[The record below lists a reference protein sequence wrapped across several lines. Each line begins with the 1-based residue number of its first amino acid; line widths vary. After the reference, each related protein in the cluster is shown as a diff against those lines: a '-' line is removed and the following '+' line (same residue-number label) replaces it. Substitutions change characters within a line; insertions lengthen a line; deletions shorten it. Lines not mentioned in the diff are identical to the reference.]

1 MVKKIVLL
9 ILCLTAIAS
18 YSQSGNG
25 TVSPYSF
32 GGIGDFRPQATIEN
46 QAMGGLSMYADS
58 IHINLNN
65 PAAYGKLKL
74 VTFTAGGGHKE
85 VKLKDFTEK
94 QSSSVTSLEYISLA
108 FPITPK
114 LGMGIG
120 VLPYTAVGYNVL
132 SETTNAGQDIVLNKF
147 TGKGGLNKVYLS
159 AGYEITKNLNV
170 GATVNFSFG
179 TLQYQSVQSIEGIQ
193 YGTIDIR
200 DSEINGFDFN
210 YGATY
215 TPRIKK
221 EYTLF
226 SSVTVNTQANLVS
239 SNIERLGSFSLSTGD
254 EIEVKLVNLELENLR
269 NTELK
274 IPTKTTFGLGF
285 GRDRKW
291 FLGAEYSFQDFSL
304 FRNDFIDPDNIAYED
319 ANTVRV
325 GGYFVPDYASFTNY
339 LKRITYRA
347 GAHTSKTGFI
357 VNNTSIH
364 DFGITFGVGLPVGG
378 GFSNM
383 NVGFEYGKRGTTV
396 ADLVEETYFKVS
408 IGLSLNDKWFQKR
421 KIN

>member
-32 GGIGDFRPQATIEN
+32 AGIGEFRPQATIEN
-46 QAMGGLSMYADS
+46 QAMGGLSMYTDS
-58 IHINLNN
+58 IHVNLNN
-65 PAAYGKLKL
+65 PAAYGKLRL
-74 VTFTAGGGHKE
+74 VTYTAGGGHKE
-85 VKLKDFTEK
+85 VILKDFIDEE
-94 QSSSVTSLEYISLA
+94 SSSVTSIEYISLA

-114 LGMGIG
+114 FGVGFGI
-120 VLPYTAVGYNVL
+120 LPYTAVGYNIF
-132 SETTNAGQDIVLNKF
+132 SETTNATQDTVLNQYS
-147 TGKGGLNKVYLS
+147 GDGGLNKVYLS
-159 AGYEITKNLNV
+159 AGYEITKNLHV

-179 TLQYQSVQSIEGIQ
+179 HLEYQSVQSIDGIQ

-200 DSEINGFDFN
+200 DSEVNGFDFN

-215 TPRIKK
+215 TPIIKNK
-221 EYTLF
+221 YTLF

-239 SNIERLGSFSLSTGD
+239 SNFERLGSFSLSTGE
-254 EIEVKLVNLELENLR
+254 EIEVRDVDLEPSNLR

-274 IPTKTTFGLGF
+274 IPTTTTFGLGL
-285 GRDRKW
+285 GRDKKW
-291 FLGAEYSFQDFSL
+291 FLGAEYSFQAVGS
-304 FRNDFIDPDNIAYED
+304 FRNDFIDPDNVAYED
-319 ANTVRV
+319 ANTLRA
-325 GGYFVPDYASFTNY
+325 GGYFIPDYASFTSY

-347 GAHTSKTGFI
+347 GARTSKTGLI
-357 VNNTSIH
+357 VNDTSIH
-364 DFGITFGVGLPVGG
+364 DFGITFGLGLPVGG

-383 NVGFEYGKRGTTV
+383 NIGFEYGKRGTTV
-396 ADLVEETYFKVS
+396 ANLVEETYFKVS
-408 IGLSLNDKWFQKR
+408 VGLSLNDKWFQKR

>member
-304 FRNDFIDPDNIAYED
+304 FRNDFIDPDNIAYEA

-325 GGYFVPDYASFTNY
+325 GGYFVPDYASFTSY

>member
-32 GGIGDFRPQATIEN
+32 GGIGDFRPQTTVEN
-46 QAMGGLSMYADS
+46 QAMAGLSMYTDS
-58 IHINLNN
+58 IHVNLNN
-65 PAAYGKLKL
+65 PAAYGKLRL
-74 VTFTAGGGHKE
+74 VTYTAAGGHKE
-85 VKLKDFTEK
+85 VILKDFTEK
-94 QSSSVTSLEYISLA
+94 QSSSVTSLQYISLA

-120 VLPYTAVGYNVL
+120 ILPYTAVGYNVL
-132 SETTNAGQDIVLNKF
+132 SETTNATQDTVLNQY
-147 TGKGGLNKVYLS
+147 TGDGGLNKVYLS
-159 AGYEITKNLNV
+159 AGYEITKNLHV

-179 TLQYQSVQSIEGIQ
+179 NLQYQSVQSIEGIQ
-193 YGTIDIR
+193 YGTIDVR
-200 DSEINGFDFN
+200 KSEINGYDFN

-221 EYTLF
+221 KYTLF
-226 SSVTVNTQANLVS
+226 SSVTINTQGNLVS
-239 SNIERLGSFSLSTGD
+239 SNTERLGSFSLATGE
-254 EIEVKLVNLELENLR
+254 EIEVRDVNLEPANLR

-285 GRDRKW
+285 GRERKW
-291 FLGAEYSFQDFSL
+291 FFGAEYSFQDASS
-304 FRNDFIDPDNIAYED
+304 FRNDFIDPANIAYEE
-319 ANTVRV
+319 ANTLRV
-325 GGYFVPDYASFTNY
+325 GGYFVPDYASFAKY
-339 LKRITYRA
+339 MKRITYRA
-347 GAHTSKTGFI
+347 GAHTSKTGLI

-364 DFGITFGVGLPVGG
+364 DFGITFGLGLPVGG

-396 ADLVEETYFKVS
+396 ADLIEETYFKVS
-408 IGLSLNDKWFQKR
+408 VGLSFNDKWFQKR

>member
-32 GGIGDFRPQATIEN
+32 GGIGDFRPQTTIEN
-46 QAMGGLSMYADS
+46 QAMGGLSMYTDS
-58 IHINLNN
+58 IHVNLNN
-65 PAAYGKLKL
+65 PAAYGKIKL
-74 VTFTAGGGHKE
+74 VTFSAAGGHKE
-85 VKLKDFTEK
+85 VKLKDFTDE
-94 QSSSVTSLEYISLA
+94 QSSSVTSLEYIALA

-114 LGMGIG
+114 FGVGIG
-120 VLPYTAVGYNVL
+120 ILPYTAVGYNVF
-132 SETTNAGQDIVLNKF
+132 SETTNATQDTVINQF
-147 TGKGGLNKVYLS
+147 SGDGGLNKAFLS
-159 AGYEITKNLNV
+159 AGYEITKNLHV

-179 TLQYQSVQSIEGIQ
+179 NLQYQSLQSIEGVQ

-200 DSEINGFDFN
+200 ESEISGYDFN

-215 TPRIKK
+215 TPSIKNK
-221 EYTLF
+221 YTLF

-239 SNIERLGSFSLSTGD
+239 SNTERLGSFSLSTGE
-254 EIEVKLVNLELENLR
+254 EIEVRDVNLEPDNLR

-274 IPTKTTFGLGF
+274 IPTITTFGLGF
-285 GRDRKW
+285 GRDKKW
-291 FLGAEYSFQDFSL
+291 FLGAEYSFQAASS
-304 FRNDFIDPDNIAYED
+304 FRNDFIDPENVAYED
-319 ANTVRV
+319 ANTFRV
-325 GGYFVPDYASFTNY
+325 GGYFIPDYASFTSY

-347 GAHTSKTGFI
+347 GARTSKTGLL
-357 VNNTSIH
+357 VNDTSIH
-364 DFGITFGVGLPVGG
+364 DFGITFGLGLPVGG

-396 ADLVEETYFKVS
+396 ASLIEESYFKVS
-408 IGLSLNDKWFQKR
+408 VGLSFNDKWFQKR

>member
-325 GGYFVPDYASFTNY
+325 GGYFVPDYASFTSY